1 VRQYQAF
8 AALLLLSGCY
18 NMPGDVTA
26 GDSGANTVN
35 GSIHVPAG
43 SHSGALSTVNG
54 SIHIDDHAS
63 VASAGTV
70 NGSITL
76 GGHASADSLTTVNGS
91 ITLDDG
97 AHVAHGASTVNGA
110 MTLKDGSDVGGALAN
125 VNGRIELTDA
135 HVGGGLRTADGDIEV
150 RGGSHIEG
158 GILVKQGHEGLFSW
172 GSHKP
177 RIVIGPGAVVQGEL
191 RFERAVDLYVSDQ
204 ATTGTITGATPIR
217 FSGASPGG

>member
-1 VRQYQAF
+1 VRRYHAF
-8 AALLLLSGCY
+8 AALLLLGGCY

-43 SHSGALSTVNG
+43 AHSGALSTVNG
-54 SIHIDDHAS
+54 SIHVDDNAS

-76 GGHASADSLTTVNGS
+76 GGHANADSLTTVNGS
-91 ITLDDG
+91 ITLHDG

-110 MTLKDGSDVGGALAN
+110 MTLKGGSDVGGALAN
-125 VNGRIELTDA
+125 VNGRIELIDA

-150 RGGSHIEG
+150 RGGSHVEG
-158 GILVKQGHEGLFSW
+158 GILVKQEHQGLFSW
-172 GSHKP
+172 GSRKP
-177 RIVIGPGAVVQGEL
+177 RIVIGPGAVIQGEL
-191 RFERAVDLYVSDQ
+191 RFERAVDLYVSEQ
-204 ATTGTITGATPIR
+204 ATVGTITGATPIR
-217 FSGASPGG
+217 FSGSGPPG

>member
-1 VRQYQAF
+1 VRRYHAF
-8 AALLLLSGCY
+8 AALMLLAGCY

-43 SHSGALSTVNG
+43 SHSGSVGTVNG
-54 SIHIDDHAS
+54 SIHVDENAVVGSAS
-63 VASAGTV
+63 TV

-76 GGHASADSLTTVNGS
+76 GAHATADNATTVNGAIS
-91 ITLDDG
+91 LGDG

-110 MTLKDGSDVGGALAN
+110 VTLKGGADVGGALTN

-135 HVGGGLRTADGDIEV
+135 HVAGGLRTVDGDIDV
-150 RGGSHIEG
+150 RGGSHVEG
-158 GILVKQGHEGLFSW
+158 GILVKHGNPGLFNWSTR
-172 GSHKP
+172 KP
-177 RIVIGPGAVVQGEL
+177 RVVIGPGAVIQGEM

-204 ATTGTITGATPIR
+204 ATTGPITGATAIR
-217 FSGASPGG
+217 FSGSNPPG